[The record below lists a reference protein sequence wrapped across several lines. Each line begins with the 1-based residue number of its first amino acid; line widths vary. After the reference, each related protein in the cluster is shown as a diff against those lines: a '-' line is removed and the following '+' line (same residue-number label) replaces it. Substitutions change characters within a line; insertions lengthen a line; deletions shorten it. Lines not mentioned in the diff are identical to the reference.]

1 LRIHGHDD
9 FSEEKVAEGVEDT
22 WSAGN
27 IWFRSIPIGLCCFT
41 GSNLMR
47 RNVTWMAKDLVLHSI
62 SAAFCLICCRHMLT
76 LEYVILGA
84 PDVE

>member
-1 LRIHGHDD
+1 MDMMMFQKRRLL
-9 FSEEKVAEGVEDT
+9 KVQKILGVQAT
-22 WSAGN
+22 SC
-27 IWFRSIPIGLCCFT
+27 SVPYGLCCFT

-84 PDVE
+84 PDVG